1 MIPSNAGEDMHLKV
15 FIYHKNRTFMV
26 RNHIF
31 EIGKFSIIE
40 VERKNLVMVYGKSQ
54 DFFG

>member
-1 MIPSNAGEDMHLKV
+1 
-15 FIYHKNRTFMV
+15 MV

-31 EIGKFSIIE
+31 EIGKFSIIV